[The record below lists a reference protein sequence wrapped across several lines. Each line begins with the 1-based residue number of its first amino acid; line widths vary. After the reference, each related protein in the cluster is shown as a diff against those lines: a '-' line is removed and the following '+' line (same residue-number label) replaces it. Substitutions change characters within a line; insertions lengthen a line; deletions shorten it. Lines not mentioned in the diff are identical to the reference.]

1 MLQQGEGEETLPFLA
16 RINRL
21 KAVLLITFVVG
32 FITGIPSAVIPGL
45 QSSTYGANSFQI
57 TGGIAAGK
65 GLLMFVY
72 NPLVGS
78 MSDVHGRRRC
88 LMVTLTASIIPYLVM
103 TCTNNFWAY
112 AIADMV
118 FGLYGVSL
126 TLLMALVADLIPA
139 RSGVRTEGFAVAL
152 AVFMLAVGGST
163 FVGMS
168 FSNLTT
174 FTICAG
180 SQTAVLILGYF
191 ALPTPSTTYE
201 HDAAR
206 AEEEEE
212 DATAGR
218 QVVAQS
224 STTSDS
230 PPEAARLLE
239 PQCSV
244 SSETTAARRKTTKRH
259 HSNSCFTVLS
269 FGASSGMFLQR
280 VIAAIRA
287 HRNLRFLTAI
297 IFWNYLTQE
306 TLEQLLLL
314 YLQNTLNLNANEQA
328 YVISI
333 MSAASLICLTFIITY
348 MRIYFGTVGTLR
360 LALLANFILSML
372 YAFATEPWQAMAI
385 PCLSLVGMAVFP
397 CTCAIAAASV
407 SDDKSGLVQGVAT
420 GARVIA
426 GALCPGLFGFL
437 FQVTQNSPLP
447 GAPFVV
453 GACCVLMA
461 LVFSRFVED
470 VESPEERLQMR

>member
-1 MLQQGEGEETLPFLA
+1 MLQQSPSEGHLSFIA

-21 KAVLLITFVVG
+21 KAVLFVTFAVG

-45 QSSTYGANSFQI
+45 QSSTYGSNSFQI

-65 GLLMFVY
+65 GVLAFIY
-72 NPLVGS
+72 NPVVGS
-78 MSDVHGRRRC
+78 ISDLHGRRRC
-88 LMVTLTASIIPYLVM
+88 LMVTLTASIVPYLAM
-103 TCTNNFWAY
+103 TCTSNFWVFAVT
-112 AIADMV
+112 DMF
-118 FGLYGVSL
+118 FGVYGVSL

-139 RSGVRTEGFAVAL
+139 HSGVRTEGFAAAL

-174 FTICAG
+174 FTICAA
-180 SQTAVLILGYF
+180 SQTAVLILAYF
-191 ALPTPSTTYE
+191 IIPDRKEGSEASTASPSPACADDPDAPLLVSAGQAGVATSKTPPLLVLRSFFSPSSLRLVVDRVL
-201 HDAAR
+201 DAI
-206 AEEEEE
+206 
-212 DATAGR
+212 
-218 QVVAQS
+218 
-224 STTSDS
+224 
-230 PPEAARLLE
+230 
-239 PQCSV
+239 
-244 SSETTAARRKTTKRH
+244 KK
-259 HSNSCFTVLS
+259 
-269 FGASSGMFLQR
+269 
-280 VIAAIRA
+280 

-314 YLQNTLNLNANEQA
+314 YLQNTLNLNSNDQA

-333 MSAASLICLTFIITY
+333 MSAASLLCLTVIITY

-372 YAFATEPWQAMAI
+372 YAFATTTWQAMAI
-385 PCLSLVGMAVFP
+385 PSLSLVGMAVFP

-407 SDDKSGLVQGVAT
+407 SDENSGVVQGIAT

-426 GALCPGLFGFL
+426 GAICPGLFGLL
-437 FQVTQNSPLP
+437 FQVTQNSQLP

-453 GACCVLMA
+453 GACCVLVA
-461 LVFSRFVED
+461 LLFSRFVED
-470 VESPEERLQMR
+470 VDTPEERAKM